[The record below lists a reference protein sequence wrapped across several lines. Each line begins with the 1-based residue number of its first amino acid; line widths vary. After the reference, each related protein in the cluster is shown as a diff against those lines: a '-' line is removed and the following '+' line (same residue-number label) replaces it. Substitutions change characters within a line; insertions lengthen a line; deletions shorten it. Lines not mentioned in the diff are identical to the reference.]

1 MSASRK
7 FVGKVSLVT
16 GASRGIGAATAKR
29 LASEGSKVAIVYGA
43 SRDKAEAVAREIEQA
58 GGVAAVFHGDALKPE
73 TMGSLVDA
81 VVSKFGRLDVVVN
94 NAGIFEGMGPI
105 GQVDSAALER
115 VLDVNVKSVFQ
126 LTQAAAKVLPMG
138 GRIINVSSCLGERAI
153 FAGVSVYNMSK
164 FAVSGLTR
172 SWAWD
177 LADREITVNAVLPGP
192 IATDMGNPDAAGI
205 TAMKRLGTADEV
217 AAAIAFLASPEA
229 SYITGAQ
236 LAVDGGANA

>member
-1 MSASRK
+1 MTGSKKLA
-7 FVGKVSLVT
+7 GKVSLVT

-29 LASEGSKVAIVYGA
+29 LAADGSTVAVVYGA
-43 SRDKAEAVAREIEQA
+43 SRERAEGVMQEIKNA

-73 TMGSLVDA
+73 TMGPLVDA
-81 VVSKFGRLDVVVN
+81 VVAKFGRLDVVVN

-105 GQVDSAALER
+105 GQVDLDALQR
-115 VLDVNVKSVFQ
+115 VLNVNVISLFQ
-126 LTQAAAKVLPMG
+126 LTQAAAKVLTKG

-153 FAGVSVYNMSK
+153 FPGVSVYNMSK

-192 IATDMGNPDAAGI
+192 IATDMGNPDAAAI